1 MSLSRREQLLGT
13 VTLLALLFGS
23 LGMTARKR
31 LEVIRDKADYVAA
44 LTRTN
49 ASERTLIELGPQWH
63 ERYNQVRDQ
72 MPVFEPGRQVDTYWL
87 SRMDTLATQYGV
99 QILRRQVGREELVGD
114 VYEFSIEC
122 REWEGTLDAFVRF
135 MFAMQTEGA
144 MLDVRDLLIRPHP
157 ASASLMRGSFVLYC
171 AYMRGTPVA
180 VGDKPAVSATPPAR
194 PGRIPA
200 EADEQTTEPS
210 SNAEMPAEA
219 GQEAPSDQPD
229 QPELPDPPAPS
240 DTNAGADK
248 ADQPEPVPTTSGD
261 SP

>member
-1 MSLSRREQLLGT
+1 LLVT

-31 LEVIRDKADYVAA
+31 LEVIRQKADYVAA

-49 ASERTLIELGPQWH
+49 AAERVLIELGPQWH

-157 ASASLMRGSFVLYC
+157 SAANLMRGSFVLYC
-171 AYMRGTPVA
+171 AYMRGTPIAADPPERVA
-180 VGDKPAVSATPPAR
+180 PAA
-194 PGRIPA
+194 
-200 EADEQTTEPS
+200 TTEPPAAAAAVPLAPPAAADPT
-210 SNAEMPAEA
+210 AESD
-219 GQEAPSDQPD
+219 PSDQPD
-229 QPELPDPPAPS
+229 TSDQPGPSDHLDPPDPS
-240 DTNAGADK
+240 DLPETP
-248 ADQPEPVPTTSGD
+248 DQPDSAPTTSGD